1 MNLNRALLLVI
12 GVLACLAGGA
22 SAANVIQD
30 EGIGL
35 SREEVEALVKF
46 WPAEMQQSAA
56 NDVGDRLELLNMAL
70 VNKKMAALA
79 DTIDPQANPD
89 EYWKLVFTIRNMQR
103 RYVVNNFIDN
113 LDIPD
118 MTALAKER
126 YLTQKDKYALV
137 PEQRLSS
144 HILLLCQPGEC
155 NRDERRVEAAAILE
169 ELDAGADFAELATKY
184 SEDPGSKNN
193 GGLFDRWLSMG
204 EPQVAPQY
212 LGALFEI
219 EKAGQYSGIVDTRF
233 GLHIIRADEIREAY
247 YKPYE
252 EVEEQIIATLRG
264 EYIEL
269 QAKQFDASF
278 KISDKA
284 YIDGDAM
291 EEIFAP
297 YQSEQ
302 AAVEVE
308 EK

>member
-1 MNLNRALLLVI
+1 MNLNRVLLLVI
-12 GVLACLAGGA
+12 GLLTCLAGGA

-30 EGIGL
+30 EGVGL
-35 SREEVEALVKF
+35 SREEVEYLVKF

-79 DTIDPQANPD
+79 ETIDPQANPD

-103 RYVVNNFIDN
+103 RYVVKNYIDN

-126 YLTQKDKYALV
+126 YATQKDKYALV

-144 HILLLCQPGEC
+144 HILLLCPPGEC
-155 NRDERRVEAAAILE
+155 NRDARRAEAAAILE
-169 ELDAGADFAELATKY
+169 ELDAGADFAELATRY
-184 SEDPGSKNN
+184 SEDPGSKND

-204 EPQVAPQY
+204 EPQVAPHY

-252 EVEEQIIATLRG
+252 EVEEQIIATLRS
-264 EYIEL
+264 EYIGL

-284 YIDGDAM
+284 NIDGDAM

-297 YQSEQ
+297 YQAEQ
-302 AAVEVE
+302 SAVELE